1 MAPVTFSQPLP
12 RDARPHR
19 RIRNSARAGLVW
31 ALAATGVNL
40 ALWLFASAIG
50 IDFLVWPQG
59 PSEPSAGVGPLSI
72 VGATMI
78 AGFLAGLATGLLGKV
93 VKHAVRWIIIL
104 GSILTAASLTAP
116 WQQPEAVLTSTRV
129 ILTLMHLVTG
139 GLVTFGLARG
149 IWTDDRA
156 VIA

>member
-1 MAPVTFSQPLP
+1 MTFAQPLP

-19 RIRNSARAGLVW
+19 RIRNSVRAGLVW
-31 ALAATGVNL
+31 ALAASGVNL
-40 ALWLFASAIG
+40 ALWLFASLIG

-59 PSEPSAGVGPLSI
+59 ASEPPAGVGPLSI

-78 AGFLAGLATGLLGKV
+78 SGLLAGIATGIVGKIA
-93 VKHAVRWIIIL
+93 KHAVRWIVI
-104 GSILTAASLTAP
+104 GGVVLTVASLTAP
-116 WQQPEAVLTSTRV
+116 WQQPEAVLVSTRV
-129 ILTLMHLVTG
+129 VLTLMHLATG
-139 GLVTFGLARG
+139 ALVTFGLARG